1 LWWKSAC
8 ECDIWS
14 RLLFNLNNKSIS
26 VQLRFFIF
34 LKFEIE
40 IILWYSIKFFTP
52 YKKLCGIQKILNFDG
67 LFKKKKRF

>member
-1 LWWKSAC
+1 MNIRGFISHF
-8 ECDIWS
+8 CDEKVPVIFDL

-40 IILWYSIKFFTP
+40 IIL
-52 YKKLCGIQKILNFDG
+52 
-67 LFKKKKRF
+67 